1 MIKRKGE
8 ELEMLL
14 LKEKIE
20 IIKYEPKYK
29 QQVQKVCIFQ
39 STSRYKDYTA
49 NKTILS
55 LNWYLILIN
64 D

>member
-29 QQVQKVCIFQ
+29 DDNAKKAMLAL
-39 STSRYKDYTA
+39 Y
-49 NKTILS
+49 
-55 LNWYLILIN
+55 
-64 D
+64 

>member
-20 IIKYEPKYK
+20 IIKYELKYK
-29 QQVQKVCIFQ
+29 QQVQNVCISQ
-39 STSRYKDYTA
+39 STSRYKDDNAKKATLALY
-49 NKTILS
+49 
-55 LNWYLILIN
+55 W
-64 D
+64 

>member
-20 IIKYEPKYK
+20 IIKYESKYK
-29 QQVQKVCIFQ
+29 QQVQNVCIFM
-39 STSRYKDYTA
+39 
-49 NKTILS
+49 
-55 LNWYLILIN
+55 
-64 D
+64 